1 MADYNIALE
10 RWLARSD
17 ETKGDESSI
26 ERVDEVENVRWQT
39 RPAPLS
45 DYETALADALQ
56 AIFGQEVYDLPGIVR
71 RLNEQGPK
79 PPKGAVW
86 TEELFAAEM
95 ARLGA

>member
-1 MADYNIALE
+1 MADYNIALQQA
-10 RWLARSD
+10 LAGTG

-26 ERVDEVENVRWQT
+26 ERVDAVQNVRWQT
-39 RPAPLS
+39 RPAPLT
-45 DYETALADALQ
+45 DYENALADALQ
-56 AIFGQEVYDLPGIVR
+56 AIFGQQIYDLPGIVR

-79 PPKGAVW
+79 PPAGAVW